1 MRPTEQTR
9 EDTGGRALPGAR
21 STRRPGRRW
30 DTSDLSLIAVFA
42 ALIAA
47 LAILPGIPMGA
58 LGVPITLQT
67 LGVMLA
73 GVVLGPGR
81 GAAAVLLYL
90 AAGLIGLPV
99 FSGFTG
105 GFGVLAGPSAGY
117 LIAFPLAAFVAGALA
132 TRVVRGRARF
142 RAPLLFLCCVTASLL
157 TIHPLGIAGLMVNAG
172 LPLGEAVLVDV
183 VYLPGDVVKNVLAAL
198 IAVSVH
204 RAFPR
209 LLGRP
214 RAASPSA

>member
-1 MRPTEQTR
+1 MESVEKTLAAPSRRSRPVA
-9 EDTGGRALPGAR
+9 GK
-21 STRRPGRRW
+21 RW
-30 DTSDLSLIAVFA
+30 DATDLSLVAVFA

-47 LAILPGIPMGA
+47 LAILPGIPVGP

-67 LGVMLA
+67 LGVLLA
-73 GVVLGPGR
+73 GVVLGPAR

-90 AAGLIGLPV
+90 VAGLIGLPV

-117 LIAFPLAAFVAGALA
+117 LVAFPLAALVAGLLGVV
-132 TRVVRGRARF
+132 VVRRTVRF
-142 RAPLLFLCCVTASLL
+142 RAVLLFLACLVASLA

-172 LPLGEAVLVDV
+172 LPLREAILVDA
-183 VYLPGDVVKNVLAAL
+183 VYLPGDIVKNVLAAVL
-198 IAVSVH
+198 AVAVH

-209 LLGRP
+209 LLAP
-214 RAASPSA
+214 RSHGAA